1 VNDNIYMKSYKKYN
15 IKFALSIAKWNNLFL
30 YKDNLYEKLFDHPY
44 QEQYR
49 VFIGNDYDY
58 IEDQELIKELN
69 NYPLWEFRSMNN
81 N

>member
-1 VNDNIYMKSYKKYN
+1 MKSYKKYN

-30 YKDNLYEKLFDHPY
+30 YEDDLYEKLFDHPH

-58 IEDQELIKELN
+58 IEDQELIEELN
-69 NYPLWEFRSMNN
+69 NHIIKWEWWYENME
-81 N
+81 

>member
-1 VNDNIYMKSYKKYN
+1 MNDNIYMKSYKKYN
-15 IKFALSIAKWNNLFL
+15 IKFALSIANWNNLFL
-30 YKDNLYEKLFDHPY
+30 YKDNLYERLYNHPY

-49 VFIGNDYDY
+49 VFIDNDYDY